1 VIHPG
6 RVRALQFAA
15 AVRRSRHAGVTMMAA
30 AFVAACSA
38 AAGTAEG
45 AVNLIWHAETN
56 DGKVLDSRE
65 PDRLVN
71 PASVVKLATSFRA
84 LDTLGVGHRFETKFS
99 VTGQAGDARDLV
111 VEGGA
116 DPDFL
121 FENAVLVAHALAAD
135 GRTHFRGDLYMGEKF
150 WIGWER
156 GTVGRETD
164 PVKRR
169 SDMGRR
175 LVSAWSPSG
184 WNAEERQS
192 WAEMAARR
200 GWDAKKP
207 PAIRIDGRVRLD
219 SPPAPRVV
227 LVHRSEP
234 LLTALKRFNVF
245 SNNDIERLD
254 ASVGPAAEM
263 SSYLVKKFGKD
274 AEQTSFST
282 SSGLNRNRMSSRL
295 VVRMLR
301 EMKTWLAANGKKPG
315 DLMPVLGCGDS
326 TLTHLFPRLRDSGEA
341 NGMAGKTGTL
351 NMQDGGVSALAGYLP
366 AGQGAMFF
374 VAAPGTGPDLSRARA
389 AEEDYVRK
397 LLAKLGPVDPLVCP
411 PAVPTSD
418 AEAEISR
425 PAAG

>member
-1 VIHPG
+1 VIHANRFLELLRAG
-6 RVRALQFAA
+6 RGGAVLAA
-15 AVRRSRHAGVTMMAA
+15 ALL
-30 AFVAACSA
+30 VAACSTVV
-38 AAGTAEG
+38 GEAEG

-56 DGKVLDSRE
+56 DGKVLDSNE

-71 PASVVKLATSFRA
+71 PASVVKLVSSFRA
-84 LDTLGVGHRFETKFS
+84 LETLGVAHRFETRFS

-121 FENAVLVAHALAAD
+121 FENAMLVAHALTVD
-135 GRTHFRGDLYMGEKF
+135 GLAHFRGDLYVGDKF
-150 WIGWER
+150 WVGWER

-164 PVKRR
+164 PMKRR
-169 SDMGRR
+169 ADMGRR
-175 LVSAWSPSG
+175 LVSAWSPGSWG
-184 WNAEERQS
+184 PDERQS

-219 SPPAPRVV
+219 PPPAVRTI

-234 LLTALKRFNVF
+234 LLVALKRFNVF

-254 ASVGPAAEM
+254 ASVGPAAEL
-263 SSYLVKKFGKD
+263 STYLVKKFGKD
-274 AEQTSFST
+274 AQQTSFST
-282 SSGLNRNRMSSRL
+282 SSGLNRNRMSPRL

-301 EMKTWLAANGKKPG
+301 SMREWLAANGKNPG

-326 TLTHLFPRLRDSGEA
+326 TLPVLFPRLRESGEA

-351 NMQDGGVSALAGYLP
+351 NIQDGGVSALAGYLP

-389 AEEDYVRK
+389 AEEDFVRK
-397 LLAKLGPVDPLVCP
+397 LLKKLGPVDPLVCP
-411 PAVPTSD
+411 APVGTSD
-418 AEAEISR
+418 AHAEIVR
-425 PAAG
+425 PPKG